1 MVLKETK
8 GRLGIITLNRA
19 EKRNAF
25 NSEFI
30 AALQAA
36 FDAFAEDKNIKVV
49 ILKAN
54 GTAFSAGA
62 DLAYLTQLQNNSFEE
77 NLADSTRLKE
87 LYKTIYTFPKIVIAQ
102 VEGAAIAGGCG
113 LATVCDF
120 VYATP
125 ESTFGYTEVKIG
137 FIPAIVMFFLI
148 RKLGEAKARQLL
160 LTGKV
165 ISSKEALELGIVTS
179 IHQQEKIAEEV
190 LSFANNLAESTSGH
204 SILSTKKMIAEI
216 QSLPFE
222 EALNYA
228 AKENAMARSTE
239 DCKRGIAA
247 FLNKEKIGW

>member
-1 MVLKETK
+1 MVLKETN
-8 GRLGIITLNRA
+8 GRLGIITLDRA

-36 FDAFAEDKNIKVV
+36 FDAFSEDENIKVV

-62 DLAYLTQLQNNSFEE
+62 DLAYLTQLQSNTFEE

-148 RKLGEAKARQLL
+148 RKLGEAKARHLL

-165 ISSKEALELGIVTS
+165 ITSTEALELGIVTS
-179 IHQQEKIAEEV
+179 IYQQEKIAEEV
-190 LSFANNLAESTSGH
+190 LSFANNLAESTSSQ